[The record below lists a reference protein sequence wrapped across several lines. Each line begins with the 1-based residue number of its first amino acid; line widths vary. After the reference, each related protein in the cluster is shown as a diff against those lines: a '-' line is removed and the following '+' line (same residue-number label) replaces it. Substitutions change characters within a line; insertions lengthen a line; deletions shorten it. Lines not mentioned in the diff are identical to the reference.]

1 MMWWLLVELA
11 VVVVAQ
17 SCGYCVVG
25 KVLGGVGLGHMEPV
39 MVVVFGVCE
48 LWLGVANGWC
58 VVVLEL
64 DVVGGAVVAGRF
76 ISSSFKILI
85 FHICTAGF
93 TRAGALLS
101 RVG

>member
-48 LWLGVANGWC
+48 LWLVVANGWC

-64 DVVGGAVVAGRF
+64 DVVAGRF
-76 ISSSFKILI
+76 SSSSFKILI